1 MTREALYQLKNI
13 VKAYGRNDAIVPIFD
28 GFDLKIDKGD
38 FIALMGPSGSGK
50 TTLLNMLG
58 GIDRPTSG
66 QVYFGN
72 ERLDTMSEAEL
83 SRWRANHVGFVFQ
96 SFNLLPMLSA
106 ARNVALPLE
115 LTALKASER
124 RKRVTIALQ
133 LMGLDE
139 CRDRVP
145 AKLSGGQQ
153 QRVAIARAI
162 VADTK
167 VLLCDEPTG
176 NLDRASSTEVLEI
189 LRTLNERYGKTI
201 VMVTHDQRVADCA
214 RKTYHLDKGQ
224 FVDASTM
231 V

>member
-1 MTREALYQLKNI
+1 MRGAALYNLKNI
-13 VKAYGRNDAIVPIFD
+13 VKSYGRAGAVVPIFD
-28 GFDLKIDKGD
+28 GFDLTIEKGD

-50 TTLLNMLG
+50 TTLLNLLG

-66 QVYFGN
+66 EIYFGD
-72 ERLDTMSEAEL
+72 ERIDVMSEAAL
-83 SRWRANHVGFVFQ
+83 SRWRADNVGFVFQ

-106 ARNVALPLE
+106 ARNVELPLE
-115 LTALKASER
+115 LTALKAGER
-124 RKRVTIALQ
+124 RKRVTTALQ
-133 LMGLDE
+133 LMGLYE

-145 AKLSGGQQ
+145 AKLSGGEQ
-153 QRVAIARAI
+153 QRVAIARAV
-162 VADTK
+162 VADAK

-176 NLDRASSTEVLEI
+176 NLDRVSSTEMLET

-201 VMVTHDQRVADCA
+201 VMVTHDQRVANYA

-224 FVDASTM
+224 FVDAFET